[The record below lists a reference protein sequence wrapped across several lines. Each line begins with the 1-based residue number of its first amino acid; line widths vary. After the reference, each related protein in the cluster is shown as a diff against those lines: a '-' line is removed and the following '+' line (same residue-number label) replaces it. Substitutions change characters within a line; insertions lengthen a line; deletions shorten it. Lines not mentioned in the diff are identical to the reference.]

1 MQEIKKL
8 KKKTAGSRIERSELQ
23 QPGRRLFSRPNVNIP
38 RQSTMKVDEKGS
50 KENSEMPTRRVT
62 RSSVNTSSSS
72 PRIPR
77 LTSQNQPETESSE
90 DPEKSLSRE
99 RLNRQ
104 FDEFRKQVP
113 VSVLRQSCKNKT
125 LLRVG
130 VLTEKYFNL
139 KFTRAY
145 RTT

>member
-1 MQEIKKL
+1 MQEIKKI

-77 LTSQNQPETESSE
+77 LTSQNQPETEPSE
-90 DPEKSLSRE
+90 DPDKSLSRE

-113 VSVLRQSCKNKT
+113 VSVRRQSCKNIT
-125 LLRVG
+125 LLRVA
-130 VLTEKYFNL
+130 VFDK
-139 KFTRAY
+139 K
-145 RTT
+145 